1 MGVMNESMPA
11 LRWTIETASREFGPD
26 HKTLRRRL
34 VAADQLPG
42 EDGKYSTAQIVGV
55 IFGDLYR
62 QKLRLVREQA
72 DKLADEN
79 QARRDDLYE
88 ADVIL
93 HQVYPA
99 LFSAI
104 RDVIKAS
111 KLTENEK
118 ADILRDLEGAK
129 DIKIGGSAR

>member
-1 MGVMNESMPA
+1 MNEINPA

-34 VAADQLPG
+34 IAAEELPG

-55 IFGDLYR
+55 IFGELHR

-79 QARRDDLYE
+79 KARRDDLYE

-93 HQVYPA
+93 YKAYPA

-104 RDVIKAS
+104 RGKIAAS
-111 KLTENEK
+111 KLTDNEK

-129 DIKIGGSAR
+129 DIKIGGSER

>member
-1 MGVMNESMPA
+1 MSA
-11 LRWTIETASREFGPD
+11 LRWTLETASREFGPD

-34 VAADQLPG
+34 IAADELPG

-55 IFGDLYR
+55 IFGGLHR

-93 HQVYPA
+93 HQAFPA

-104 RDVIKAS
+104 RNVIKAS
-111 KLTENEK
+111 KLAENEK
-118 ADILRDLEGAK
+118 TDILRDLDGADTIRLSSK
-129 DIKIGGSAR
+129 T